1 MNFEIKDNGGAV
13 IYIYTIIII
22 SDLIFNDNLKYIC
35 RKNYDAWNNRLLYS
49 IIGNIYLLKYIWLMV
64 TISFVFKSLLHHCK
78 IVKNDLDFSNATFS
92 KTTLL
97 TSGIIFVQLTVYTL
111 IKFILRYFGFKNDYY
126 LVKLMICS
134 SILFLYIYYFLEMNE
149 EKSCE
154 EISDGE
160 TAGISLLLIFFVVYL
175 IISTWFIRETIE
187 NKYSPLKNVFKFL
200 YFWDDKNVI
209 TNDNNNGQ
217 GIDNSQDNYDGQEN
231 DNGQ

>member
-1 MNFEIKDNGGAV
+1 MNFEIKDNGGAI

-22 SDLIFNDNLKYIC
+22 SDLIFNDNLKYYC
-35 RKNYDAWNNRLLYS
+35 REKYDTWINRLVWS
-49 IIGNIYLLKYIWLMV
+49 IVGNIYLLKFIFLMV
-64 TISFVFKSLLHHCK
+64 TISFVFNSLLHHCK
-78 IVKNDLDFSNATFS
+78 IVKKGLDFSNAAFS

-97 TSGIIFVQLTVYTL
+97 TSGIIFFQLTVYTL
-111 IKFILRYFGFKNDYY
+111 IKFILRYFGLKNDYY

-149 EKSCE
+149 DKSCE

-187 NKYSPLKNVFKFL
+187 NKYSLFENAFKIF

-209 TNDNNNGQ
+209 TNDDGQ
-217 GIDNSQDNYDGQEN
+217 GNGDGQDNYNEGDDYQ
-231 DNGQ
+231 